1 MKFLGEQNYLDYY
14 AQYLLMCCSNS
25 NFYYIQKP
33 TADDGGD
40 YKCVVKNDLG
50 QLQAKLNLNIEA
62 EPATPTP
69 AASVV
74 GAPTFTEKPKI
85 ETLEGGKRVQ
95 MIVRYKAEAQCQ
107 CQWFFKES
115 KVVESTT
122 TKVIHEKRESYYECR
137 LEMTVNI

>member
-1 MKFLGEQNYLDYY
+1 M
-14 AQYLLMCCSNS
+14 
-25 NFYYIQKP
+25 
-33 TADDGGD
+33 
-40 YKCVVKNDLG
+40 VKNDLG

-62 EPATPTP
+62 EPVTPT
-69 AASVV
+69 AASTVA

-107 CQWFFKES
+107 CQWFFKET

-122 TKVIHEKRESYYECR
+122 TKVVHEKRESYYECR
-137 LEMTVNI
+137 LEMTVS

>member
-1 MKFLGEQNYLDYY
+1 M
-14 AQYLLMCCSNS
+14 
-25 NFYYIQKP
+25 
-33 TADDGGD
+33 
-40 YKCVVKNDLG
+40 KNDLG

-69 AASVV
+69 AATVV

-107 CQWFFKES
+107 CEWFFKET

-122 TKVIHEKRESYYECR
+122 TKIIHEKFESYYECR
-137 LEMTVNI
+137 LEMTVGLHIKFILLHLFLNITSKISKFFEQIHHT

>member
-1 MKFLGEQNYLDYY
+1 M
-14 AQYLLMCCSNS
+14 
-25 NFYYIQKP
+25 
-33 TADDGGD
+33 
-40 YKCVVKNDLG
+40 KNDLG

-69 AASVV
+69 AASVA

-95 MIVRYKAEAQCQ
+95 MIVRYKAESQCQ
-107 CQWFFKES
+107 CQWYFKET

-122 TKVIHEKRESYYECR
+122 TKVVHEKRESYYECR
-137 LEMTVNI
+137 LEMTVSFSHPIYVSRIKNDSIKY

>member
-1 MKFLGEQNYLDYY
+1 M
-14 AQYLLMCCSNS
+14 
-25 NFYYIQKP
+25 
-33 TADDGGD
+33 
-40 YKCVVKNDLG
+40 KNDLG

-69 AASVV
+69 AATVV

-107 CQWFFKES
+107 CEWFFKET
-115 KVVESTT
+115 KVVSDL
-122 TKVIHEKRESYYECR
+122 SYKIY
-137 LEMTVNI
+137 TVPCQEDHASALTEAMIITSDPRYIL

>member
-1 MKFLGEQNYLDYY
+1 
-14 AQYLLMCCSNS
+14 MCCFNS

-137 LEMTVNI
+137 LEMTVNIWV